1 MPALAL
7 GQTWLPT
14 SAWPH
19 AGAQAMASYTTRL
32 GVLEGLKV
40 LWSLG
45 GGFGVGVGV
54 GCVDV
59 KLGVLMVLDLAV
71 WGLRGRRHLGPNA

>member
-1 MPALAL
+1 
-7 GQTWLPT
+7 
-14 SAWPH
+14 
-19 AGAQAMASYTTRL
+19 MASYTTRL

-59 KLGVLMVLDLAV
+59 KLGVLMMLDLAGV
-71 WGLRGRRHLGPNA
+71 GIWALMFRISSFGLVLGD